1 MMDSNQPQSNGEDN
15 NKLCSNSRETLPPAM
30 NEGRTQALTQ
40 GQELKK
46 IDNLASVMT
55 VYECGR
61 IFEEKD
67 GDLTYSH
74 TNIIF
79 KKGDEY
85 FYAKTKIRYKIDDDI
100 PLDELNIEPIH
111 IDHIWPLFPQ
121 DFTIA
126 PNPLPINTYAKSS
139 SLVYYEKDIAMEFSA
154 SHLLL
159 EEARVCEILRKN
171 PHPNI
176 AEYLGCVVQGG
187 RITSLCFVKYDA
199 TLATLVNQMPHKIEQ
214 IGRISLL
221 NGIEAG
227 VQHLH
232 KLGLVHND
240 INPSNIMI
248 DAENVPRIIDFDSCQ
263 KLGQPLGS
271 KSGTIGFFNEG
282 AEFAQAEND
291 HYALSKI
298 RDYLSLPSLLP

>member
-1 MMDSNQPQSNGEDN
+1 MMDFAQPQSNGEDGDE
-15 NKLCSNSRETLPPAM
+15 LCPNHRETLPPAM
-30 NEGRTQALTQ
+30 NEGHTQAQTQ
-40 GQELKK
+40 GQELEK

-55 VYECGR
+55 VHESGQ
-61 IFEEKD
+61 IFEERD

-74 TNIIF
+74 TSIIF
-79 KKGDEY
+79 KKGYEY
-85 FYAKTKIRYKIDDDI
+85 FYAKTEIRYEIDDDI

-126 PNPLPINTYAKSS
+126 PEPLPINAYVKSS
-139 SLVYYEKDIAMEFSA
+139 SLVYYEIGIAMGFSA
-154 SHLLL
+154 SRLLL
-159 EEARVCEILRKN
+159 EEAQVCEILRKN

-176 AEYLGCVVQGG
+176 TEYLGCVVHEN

-199 TLATLVNQMPHKIEQ
+199 TLAMLVAQMPHKVDQ

-232 KLGLVHND
+232 KLGLIHND
-240 INPSNIMI
+240 LNPSNIMI

-271 KSGTIGFFNEG
+271 KSGTIGFFKEG
-282 AEFAQAEND
+282 AEFAQVEND
-291 HYALSKI
+291 HYALTKI
-298 RDYLSLPSLLP
+298 RDYLSLPSLSP

>member
-1 MMDSNQPQSNGEDN
+1 
-15 NKLCSNSRETLPPAM
+15 M
-30 NEGRTQALTQ
+30 NEGYTQAQPQ

-55 VYECGR
+55 VHECGQ

-67 GDLTYSH
+67 EDLTYSH
-74 TNIIF
+74 TTIIF
-79 KKGDEY
+79 KKRFEY
-85 FYAKTKIRYKIDDDI
+85 YYAKTEIRYEINDDI
-100 PLDELNIEPIH
+100 PLDGLNIEPIH
-111 IDHIWPLFPQ
+111 IDYMWPLFPQ
-121 DFTIA
+121 HFTIA
-126 PNPLPINTYAKSS
+126 PNPLPINAYVKSS
-139 SLVYYEKDIAMEFSA
+139 SLVYYEKDIAMKFST

-176 AEYLGCVVQGG
+176 TEYLGCVVHKN

-199 TLATLVNQMPHKIEQ
+199 TLATLVNQSPHKLDQ

-240 INPSNIMI
+240 INPSNIII

-271 KSGTIGFFNEG
+271 KSGTIGCFKEG
-282 AEFAQAEND
+282 AELAQAEND
-291 HYALSKI
+291 HYSLSKI
-298 RDYLSLPSLLP
+298 RDYLSLPSLYR